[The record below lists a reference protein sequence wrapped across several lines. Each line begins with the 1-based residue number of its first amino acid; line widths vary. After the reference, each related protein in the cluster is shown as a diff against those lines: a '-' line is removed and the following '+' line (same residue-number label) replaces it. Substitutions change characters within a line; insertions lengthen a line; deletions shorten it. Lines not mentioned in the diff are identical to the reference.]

1 MSIEQLLAMADEA
14 LARGEEQAALDA
26 YLSAARTAR
35 ESFAPELEARAC
47 LGAGAVRHL
56 MGDEPG
62 ARAAFHEAI
71 ARAMEGGS
79 AMLEADA
86 HFSLAMLAFDHGRSK
101 DGHDAL
107 LESMALYREMST
119 DEGRTKMARAVRTYG
134 EHIAVLGDAKAAR
147 EALELARAMYRDL
160 GDDAAVE
167 GLDDDLSQLKSLER

>member
-1 MSIEQLLAMADEA
+1 MSIVEFLSMADEA
-14 LARGEEQAALDA
+14 RARGEEQAALDA
-26 YLSAARTAR
+26 YLSAARLAR
-35 ESFAPELEARAC
+35 EGFAPELEARAC

-62 ARAAFHEAI
+62 ARASFHEAI

-79 AMLEADA
+79 PMLEADA

-107 LESMALYREMST
+107 LESMALYREMDSL
-119 DEGRTKMARAVRTYG
+119 EGRTKMARAVRTYG

-147 EALELARAMYRDL
+147 EALLLARAMYLDL
-160 GDDAAVE
+160 GDGAAVA
-167 GLDDDLSQLKSLER
+167 GVDQDLSQLKALER